1 MKVTLVHKKIRLS
14 EDLLAWE
21 HEKFSLQKVPA
32 ATISHYPS
40 PHINH
45 MTMFTN
51 RSLWHGLYM
60 RILTVWLFLV
70 LRSDVD
76 ANILTR
82 NVKLLA
88 ETLARHV
95 YNLSS
100 LVCVYAF
107 YVHANV

>member
-32 ATISHYPS
+32 ATVSHYPS
-40 PHINH
+40 PHVH
-45 MTMFTN
+45 HTTMFTN
-51 RSLWHGLYM
+51 RLLWCALYSVC
-60 RILTVWLFLV
+60 LWLM

-76 ANILTR
+76 ASILTR

-100 LVCVYAF
+100 LVLS
-107 YVHANV
+107 

>member
-32 ATISHYPS
+32 ATVSHYPF
-40 PHINH
+40 PHVRH
-45 MTMFTN
+45 TTMFTN
-51 RSLWHGLYM
+51 RLLWCVLHSVCFM
-60 RILTVWLFLV
+60 FK

-100 LVCVYAF
+100 LVLSKY
-107 YVHANV
+107 HKP

>member
-1 MKVTLVHKKIRLS
+1 MRVTLVHKKIRLS

-32 ATISHYPS
+32 ATISHHPS
-40 PHINH
+40 PHIGH

-51 RSLWHGLYM
+51 RLPCQLLYCLWCGYLC
-60 RILTVWLFLV
+60 
-70 LRSDVD
+70 RSDVD
-76 ANILTR
+76 AAILTR

-88 ETLARHV
+88 EALASHV

-100 LVCVYAF
+100 MVCVWCLS
-107 YVHANV
+107 VCL

>member
-1 MKVTLVHKKIRLS
+1 MQCIVWTHHV
-14 EDLLAWE
+14 
-21 HEKFSLQKVPA
+21 V
-32 ATISHYPS
+32 
-40 PHINH
+40 
-45 MTMFTN
+45 
-51 RSLWHGLYM
+51 
-60 RILTVWLFLV
+60 IL

-100 LVCVYAF
+100 LVCTYAYACIPYLACYHTYF
-107 YVHANV
+107 